1 MVVLATGSKKLFKYF
16 LREKP
21 SKMLIKLR
29 NQSKPRYPS
38 LIAKEVDCTYAH
50 TVRVLQEMER
60 YKLITF
66 KKDGRRKMIT
76 LTKKGKEISEVLV
89 KLMNLFESSR

>member
-1 MVVLATGSKKLFKYF
+1 MATSAKKLYKYF

-21 SKMLIKLR
+21 SMMLIKLR

-38 LIAKEVDCTYAH
+38 IIAKEVDCTYAH
-50 TVRVLQEMER
+50 TVRVLQEMEK

-66 KKDGRRKMIT
+66 KKSGRRKMIT
-76 LTKKGKEISEVLV
+76 LTKKGKEISELLV
-89 KLMNLFESSR
+89 KLMNQFESTK